1 MNNNSEHHLPVE
13 YFSGSYHEFE
23 DQFTWLLSCENDSD
37 EINYSENI
45 LNVTGYAAEELRG
58 ARGKWNNIV
67 NEDDRKSV
75 RSKFND
81 LLDDLTLYSYVI
93 DYRITSKENDIIWL
107 RESVKAE
114 RSRTGKLKNI
124 LGIVRNISDLK
135 KTEFILREE
144 IRKLEE
150 MNYSKDD
157 FIAILSHDLR
167 SPFTSILGFAEI
179 LVNEPNLPESDKN
192 EYLNLIHSSSQ
203 KQLKLV
209 NNLLDWS
216 RLRTGRTHLDLAK
229 VETRNAVYNSV
240 SALTGEAVRKKL
252 EIRVYIPEALYIEAD
267 EMLFC
272 KVILNLLENA
282 IKYSSENK
290 SIDVKSSPFNDKFV
304 EFIIR
309 DKGKG
314 IPESN
319 KHKLFQM
326 NKIFSTQGTG
336 GEKGTGLGLILCR
349 EIIEKHGGDIW
360 FFSEIDAGSEF
371 HFTFPLFKENFLLVG
386 LNNEISADMKRII
399 EEVKPSCLIR
409 ECSNGF
415 EAIDA
420 IKEKIPSMIIL
431 NDKLQL
437 MSGLKFAEI
446 LQAENRT
453 SGIPV
458 CLIVDETG
466 ENVVRSYSNP
476 GIKTILFRPFDYSK
490 LITELTAIK

>member
-1 MNNNSEHHLPVE
+1 MNNNSGQRIPVE
-13 YFSGSYHEFE
+13 YFPGSYHEFE
-23 DQFTWLLSCENDSD
+23 DQFTWLLSCENDAE

-45 LNVTGYAAEELRG
+45 HNVTGYEAEEIKG
-58 ARGKWNNIV
+58 VRGKWNNIV
-67 NEDDRKSV
+67 HEDDRKLV
-75 RSKFND
+75 RSKFNE
-81 LLDDLTLYSYVI
+81 LLDDLTLNSFVI
-93 DYRITSKENDIIWL
+93 DYRITNKENDVIWL

-114 RSRTGKLKNI
+114 RSHTGKLKNVFG
-124 LGIVRNISDLK
+124 LVKNISDLK

-144 IRKLEE
+144 IHKLEE

-179 LVNEPNLPESDKN
+179 LVNEPNLPESDKI

-216 RLRTGRTHLDLAK
+216 RLRTGRTHLDLTK
-229 VETRNAVYNSV
+229 LNTRNAVYNSV
-240 SALTGEAVRKKL
+240 SALTGEAMRKNL
-252 EIRVYIPEALYIEAD
+252 EIRVYIPEALDIEAD

-272 KVILNLLENA
+272 KVIVNLLENA
-282 IKYSSENK
+282 IKYSGENK
-290 SIDVKSSPFNDKFV
+290 SIDIKSSPFNDKFV
-304 EFIIR
+304 EFIVR

-314 IPESN
+314 ISESN

-326 NKIFSTQGTG
+326 NKIFSTQGTA

-349 EIIEKHGGDIW
+349 EIIEKHGGEIW
-360 FFSEIDAGSEF
+360 FVSETDAGSEF

-386 LNNEISADMKRII
+386 LNNEISAEIRRII
-399 EEVKPSCLIR
+399 EEVKPLCLVR

-420 IKEKIPSMIIL
+420 IKEKIPSMVIL

-437 MSGLKFAEI
+437 MNGLKFAEM
-446 LQAENRT
+446 LQSENRT
-453 SGIPV
+453 SGIPI
-458 CLIVDETG
+458 CLITDDTG
-466 ENVVRSYSNP
+466 ENVVRSYSIP
-476 GIKTILFRPFDYSK
+476 GIKIILFRPFDYSK
-490 LITELTAIK
+490 LITELTNIK